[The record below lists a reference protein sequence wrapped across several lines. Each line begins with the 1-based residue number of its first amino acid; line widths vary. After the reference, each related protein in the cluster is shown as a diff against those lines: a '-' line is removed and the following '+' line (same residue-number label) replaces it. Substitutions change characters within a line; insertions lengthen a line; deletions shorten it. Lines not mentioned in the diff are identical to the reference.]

1 MNIWHIA
8 EAASFFIFLIFAPMN
23 LFQYNESLRDSESNE
38 VIESVPFATEELR

>member
-1 MNIWHIA
+1 MKIWHIA